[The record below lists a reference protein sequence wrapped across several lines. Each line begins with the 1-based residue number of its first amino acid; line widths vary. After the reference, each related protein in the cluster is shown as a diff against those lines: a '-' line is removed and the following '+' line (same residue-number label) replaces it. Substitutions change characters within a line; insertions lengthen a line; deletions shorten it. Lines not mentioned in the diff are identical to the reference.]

1 MPYLDIKSY
10 TTKISLPKTKIRILA
25 TMTTL
30 TIGNLAKMRSSQDIG
45 WLTIRN
51 EVQSGHTLFKD
62 SMLHIQHKF
71 KDRLIINIKFYL

>member
-30 TIGNLAKMRSSQDIG
+30 TIGNLAKMQSSQDI
-45 WLTIRN
+45 WL
-51 EVQSGHTLFKD
+51 VSYK
-62 SMLHIQHKF
+62 K
-71 KDRLIINIKFYL
+71 